1 MMKIDLIYRNKL
13 FPILIL
19 LLGLGITFVLS
30 YTSLRDNYEINRQ
43 SSERIFQ
50 DFEKKLQ
57 IQLKATTLV
66 LYNSAAFILSSDT
79 ITRKEWQEFQFLNKS
94 YNELPGIQGIGYS
107 ILIPEKKLE
116 SFEQQICKD
125 GFPDFKVF
133 PTGKRDYYT
142 SVLYIEP
149 LTERNKLALGFDG
162 YSEPVRQKAMAL
174 SRDSDVAVISGKLYL
189 VTEQQTDQSSG
200 AIIFVPVYKFG
211 APKQSP
217 EERRSAIIGWVF
229 TSFRMNDLV
238 KSVLG
243 DWDVQKIRLRIFDDQ
258 LLIPEKLMFDSDSVF
273 HLSRSESPNN
283 EWRIPLN
290 FNNKTWTLQFN
301 NYDQAVNQIPIAVI
315 RIFLGGL
322 IISLLLFILANN
334 LIAARAKTHHIQELN
349 EELRKVNINKDR
361 FISVL
366 AHDLKSPF
374 NSLLGFS
381 ELLAENM
388 HEFDAHEIENYIK
401 LIHTSANVA
410 HNLLDELLLWAR
422 IQTDHFPSKPE
433 KLNLTEICKNQIE
446 DHALIAGKKNISVLV
461 NPSIDVF
468 VLADEMMLK
477 VILRNLLVNAI
488 KYTHEG
494 GIIRVSISSK
504 GNWVTVTVRD
514 NGIGMSPEELSN
526 LFNGSHSLSKPGT
539 ANEKGTGLGLLLC
552 KEMVNKNGGRIWAE
566 STLGQGSQFCF
577 TLPVA

>member
-1 MMKIDLIYRNKL
+1 
-13 FPILIL
+13 
-19 LLGLGITFVLS
+19 
-30 YTSLRDNYEINRQ
+30 
-43 SSERIFQ
+43 
-50 DFEKKLQ
+50 
-57 IQLKATTLV
+57 
-66 LYNSAAFILSSDT
+66 
-79 ITRKEWQEFQFLNKS
+79 
-94 YNELPGIQGIGYS
+94 
-107 ILIPEKKLE
+107 
-116 SFEQQICKD
+116 
-125 GFPDFKVF
+125 
-133 PTGKRDYYT
+133 
-142 SVLYIEP
+142 
-149 LTERNKLALGFDG
+149 
-162 YSEPVRQKAMAL
+162 
-174 SRDSDVAVISGKLYL
+174 
-189 VTEQQTDQSSG
+189 
-200 AIIFVPVYKFG
+200 
-211 APKQSP
+211 
-217 EERRSAIIGWVF
+217 
-229 TSFRMNDLV
+229 
-238 KSVLG
+238 
-243 DWDVQKIRLRIFDDQ
+243 
-258 LLIPEKLMFDSDSVF
+258 
-273 HLSRSESPNN
+273 
-283 EWRIPLN
+283 
-290 FNNKTWTLQFN
+290 
-301 NYDQAVNQIPIAVI
+301 
-315 RIFLGGL
+315 
-322 IISLLLFILANN
+322 
-334 LIAARAKTHHIQELN
+334 
-349 EELRKVNINKDR
+349 
-361 FISVL
+361 
-366 AHDLKSPF
+366 
-374 NSLLGFS
+374 LGFS

-422 IQTDHFPSKPE
+422 IQTDHFPHHPE

-446 DHALIAGKKNISVLV
+446 DHTLIAGKKNISVLV